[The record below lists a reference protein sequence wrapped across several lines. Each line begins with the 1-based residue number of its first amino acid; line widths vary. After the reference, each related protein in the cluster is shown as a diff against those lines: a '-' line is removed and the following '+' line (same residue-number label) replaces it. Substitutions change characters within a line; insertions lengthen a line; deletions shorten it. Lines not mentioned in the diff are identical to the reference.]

1 MHTGS
6 NQMFTLLKNN
16 AYLFELNFESRF
28 NLIYIFTAV
37 GYVGSMRERQTERE
51 RDDKLILQF
60 PWF

>member
-6 NQMFTLLKNN
+6 NQIFTLLINN

-37 GYVGSMRERQTERE
+37 GYVDSMKERQTERQRE
-51 RDDKLILQF
+51 R
-60 PWF
+60 